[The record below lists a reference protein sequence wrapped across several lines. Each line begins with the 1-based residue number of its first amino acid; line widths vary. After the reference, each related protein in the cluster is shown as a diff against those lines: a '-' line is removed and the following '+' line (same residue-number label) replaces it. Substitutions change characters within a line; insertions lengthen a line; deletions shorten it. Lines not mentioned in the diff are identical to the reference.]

1 MYNNKRQYGSKM
13 RMNNNGNNSRNN
25 KRGNN
30 KKQGGTMMGSGNGGR
45 GGDAPMVINAPT
57 TSVSRSDSITSG
69 SHAMT
74 NTDPFLQRLS
84 TYSI

>member
-1 MYNNKRQYGSKM
+1 M
-13 RMNNNGNNSRNN
+13 
-25 KRGNN
+25 
-30 KKQGGTMMGSGNGGR
+30 GNGGR

-57 TSVSRSDSITSG
+57 TSVSKSDSITSG